1 MAGDWIKMRS
11 NLDTSPRV
19 IELAGVLNLPELHV
33 VGLLWK
39 VWSWADTHTLDG
51 NAIRVTDVTLDR
63 LTGVTGFASALRQV
77 GWLEGEEG
85 SISFPR
91 FTEHNG
97 KTAKNRAETAVR
109 VAKHRNAKPV
119 THVTQKPLPEKRR
132 EEKNTTTPTPSSKTT
147 VPEVLSGLPAEW
159 QVGEISNLLCLWSG
173 HYAKATGK
181 PHDAISMK
189 ALVYQ
194 FQQKGWSVEMACEA
208 LIYSLANPNWKQVS
222 HPAEHQ
228 PAPRESAYK
237 PLTK

>member
-19 IELAGVLNLPELHV
+19 IELAGVLKLPELYV

-63 LTGVTGFASALRQV
+63 LTGVTGFASALRNV
-77 GWLEGEEG
+77 GWLEGEDG

-119 THVTQKPLPEKRR
+119 TSVTQKTLPEKRR
-132 EEKNTTTPTPSSKTT
+132 EEKNTTTPTPSNRNDL
-147 VPEVLSGLPAEW
+147 PEVLSGLPEEW
-159 QVGEISNLLCLWSG
+159 QQGQIGNLLCLWSN
-173 HYAKATGK
+173 HIAAATGK

-189 ALVYQ
+189 AMVYQ
-194 FQQKGWSVEMACEA
+194 FQQKGWSVQMAIAA
-208 LIYSLANPNWKQVS
+208 LKYSLANPHWKQVS
-222 HPAEHQ
+222 HPTEHKKGEQ
-228 PAPRESAYK
+228 SSYQV
-237 PLTK
+237 LG